1 MGTKLALAL
10 AATALLVAVVGSTSA
25 GRAAL
30 DAVVPV
36 PLAKRAYLAD
46 TARNA
51 IRVGNIKASRTPTPG
66 MLLPLDATGKL
77 PASIGAVGPKG
88 DKGDRGKKGK
98 DGTDGKDGAAAAFTA
113 TSGYPYVAITAGTTK
128 TVQTLPLQPGRYVI
142 LGSVV
147 VEGKEPTFTAICTLA
162 AGTDKDTVSAIG
174 YGGASGTNF
183 VGSTVTATVIHEFKT
198 ADSAS
203 LACLVPS
210 TRAAS
215 YANARITAI
224 QLNSS
229 Q

>member
-1 MGTKLALAL
+1 MGTKIAVGL
-10 AATALLVAVVGSTSA
+10 AATALAVALLGSTTA

-46 TARNA
+46 TAKNA

-88 DKGDRGKKGK
+88 DKGDKGKK
-98 DGTDGKDGAAAAFTA
+98 GKDGAAAAFTV
-113 TSGYPYVAITAGTTK
+113 TSGYPFLTITPGTTK
-128 TVQTLPLQPGRYVI
+128 TVQTLALQPGRYVI
-142 LGSVV
+142 LGTAV
-147 VEGKEPTFTAICTLA
+147 VEGKEPTFTAICWLD
-162 AGTDKDTVSAIG
+162 AGTDRDTVSAIG
-174 YGGASGTNF
+174 YGGGSGTNF
-183 VGSTVTATVIHEFKT
+183 IGSTITATVIHEFKS
-198 ADSAS
+198 ADKAT
-203 LACLVPS
+203 LTCNVPS

-224 QLNSS
+224 QLNG
-229 Q
+229 